1 MVEMMQKAAFWNIPL
16 AIAAVGGYLEDYFNI
31 VQGYKAIFLWYF
43 PDYRYLAESAAG
55 DPKRILFPMRDPSSY
70 SPRNYT
76 AGSGM
81 WDIGGF
87 MGVSKDLSSLAPA
100 VDSFVSKVN
109 VTIEQLTEI
118 VRQHKQIG
126 GTHLDED
133 DKMYSLACDWLKNN
147 PDALELWLVT
157 TSTTTGPTTTTT
169 ASTTTTST
177 TEATTAATGS
187 RNVLD
192 AFLFSMLYLKAVK
205 MSF

>member
-1 MVEMMQKAAFWNIPL
+1 MLCRDTRPFSS
-16 AIAAVGGYLEDYFNI
+16 G
-31 VQGYKAIFLWYF
+31 IFLTTGT
-43 PDYRYLAESAAG
+43 LAESAAG
-55 DPKRILFPMRDPSSY
+55 DPKVILFPMGDPSSY
-70 SPRNYT
+70 SPGNYT
-76 AGSGM
+76 RGYGM
-81 WDIGGF
+81 WDSNGF

-118 VRQHKQIG
+118 VRQHKQIDG
-126 GTHLDED
+126 IFHED
-133 DKMYSLACDWLKNN
+133 DQMYSLACDWLKNN

-192 AFLFSMLYLKAVK
+192 AFLFSMLYLKAVE
-205 MSF
+205 MSI

>member
-1 MVEMMQKAAFWNIPL
+1 MEVSIPVIPLALGDTSGLRPVAAPATPRASLLCIPNQASQWWEMMQKAAFWNIPL

-43 PDYRYLAESAAG
+43 PGDRYLAESAAG

-109 VTIEQLTEI
+109 VTIEQLTENC
-118 VRQHKQIG
+118 
-126 GTHLDED
+126 
-133 DKMYSLACDWLKNN
+133 S
-147 PDALELWLVT
+147 
-157 TSTTTGPTTTTT
+157 PTQTNWRDTP
-169 ASTTTTST
+169 
-177 TEATTAATGS
+177 G
-187 RNVLD
+187 
-192 AFLFSMLYLKAVK
+192 
-205 MSF
+205 

>member
-43 PDYRYLAESAAG
+43 PGDRYLAESAAG

-147 PDALELWLVT
+147 PWSFGWSRHRLQQGQPQPQPHRLPLQARRRRPQRQRDQE
-157 TSTTTGPTTTTT
+157 TS
-169 ASTTTTST
+169 
-177 TEATTAATGS
+177 
-187 RNVLD
+187 
-192 AFLFSMLYLKAVK
+192 
-205 MSF
+205 

>member
-1 MVEMMQKAAFWNIPL
+1 
-16 AIAAVGGYLEDYFNI
+16 
-31 VQGYKAIFLWYF
+31 
-43 PDYRYLAESAAG
+43 
-55 DPKRILFPMRDPSSY
+55 
-70 SPRNYT
+70 
-76 AGSGM
+76 M

-118 VRQHKQIG
+118 VRPHKQIG

-147 PDALELWLVT
+147 ADALEFWLVT

-169 ASTTTTST
+169 ASTTATGT
-177 TEATTAATGS
+177 TEAITSGGTRTEDDTQTSVAMGS
-187 RNVLD
+187 RDVLD
-192 AFLFSMLYLKAVK
+192 AFLFSMLCLKAAG
-205 MSF
+205 MSIE